1 MNEMADIPVN
11 DIAPLVEV
19 HDYSIY
25 LFAGSIVL
33 GSVVTLSLVFW
44 ALRKWRT
51 RHLSERKLL
60 YAKLKS
66 VDLSNPKRA
75 AYEISTL
82 GRYFA
87 ADNERTQKGFYNLFE
102 RLGRYK
108 YAPKVDAIDDETIG
122 YYHLYLEI
130 IDV

>member
-11 DIAPLVEV
+11 DIAPLAEV

-25 LFAGSIVL
+25 LFIGSVVL
-33 GSVVTLSLVFW
+33 GSAVVISLMFW
-44 ALRKWRT
+44 VLKKWKT
-51 RHLSERKLL
+51 RRLSERKVL
-60 YAKLKS
+60 YARLES
-66 VDLSNPKRA
+66 VNFSDPKRA

-82 GRYFA
+82 GRYFS
-87 ADNERTQKGFYNLFE
+87 ADNERTQKAFHNLFE

-108 YAPKVDAIDDETIG
+108 YAPNVDAIDDETIG